1 MRKILIVG
9 AGKSSP
15 YLIKYLLE
23 NSQKEELSIH
33 IADVNTNHLVQY
45 EKNPN
50 CIISSIDIS
59 NKKEREKYIS
69 EANLVIS
76 MLPARFHII
85 LAKTCIKLKKDL
97 LTASYVSDEMKSLE
111 SDVKNSGLLFLNEMG
126 LDPGIDH
133 MSAKKIID
141 ELLDEGAKINSFK
154 SYTGGLIAPES
165 DSNKWNYKFTWNP
178 RNVVLAGQGIPAKYI
193 ENKKFKYIPYNRLF
207 KNTERIQVVGHGP
220 FEVYPNRDSLKYREI
235 YGLKNIKTMIRGTI
249 RKIGFCESWDMFVK
263 LGLTNDNFTI
273 SNSEHLSYR
282 EYLNCF
288 LPYHKNLS
296 IEDKLATALSIV
308 KDDSNWKKL
317 EEIGILSSEKKIP
330 LKNATPAQILEFI
343 LKDPWGLAKKDK
355 DMIVIYH
362 EFDYR
367 TKMGERRILFLQCCV
382 LEKMMCTQL
391 WLKQ

>member
-97 LTASYVSDEMKSLE
+97 LTASYVSDEMKNLE

-133 MSAKKIID
+133 MSAKKLLMNYWMK
-141 ELLDEGAKINSFK
+141 ELK
-154 SYTGGLIAPES
+154 
-165 DSNKWNYKFTWNP
+165 
-178 RNVVLAGQGIPAKYI
+178 
-193 ENKKFKYIPYNRLF
+193 
-207 KNTERIQVVGHGP
+207 
-220 FEVYPNRDSLKYREI
+220 
-235 YGLKNIKTMIRGTI
+235 
-249 RKIGFCESWDMFVK
+249 
-263 LGLTNDNFTI
+263 
-273 SNSEHLSYR
+273 
-282 EYLNCF
+282 
-288 LPYHKNLS
+288 
-296 IEDKLATALSIV
+296 
-308 KDDSNWKKL
+308 
-317 EEIGILSSEKKIP
+317 
-330 LKNATPAQILEFI
+330 
-343 LKDPWGLAKKDK
+343 
-355 DMIVIYH
+355 
-362 EFDYR
+362 
-367 TKMGERRILFLQCCV
+367 
-382 LEKMMCTQL
+382 
-391 WLKQ
+391 